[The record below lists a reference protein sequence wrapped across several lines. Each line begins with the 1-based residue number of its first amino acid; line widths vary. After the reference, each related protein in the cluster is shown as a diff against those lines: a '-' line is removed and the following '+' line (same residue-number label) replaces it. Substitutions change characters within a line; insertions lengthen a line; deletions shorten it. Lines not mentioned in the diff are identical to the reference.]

1 MRQSKHAILTGL
13 LLDITGCNAWWQPRT
28 GAIWQINLSNVS
40 EIKAPWPNV
49 TAFDADL
56 FDVPK
61 STWQSMHDSDIAS
74 ICYFSAGSWENWRPD
89 ADQFPKSVLGKPLD
103 GWPGERWLNI
113 SSSAVRDLMA
123 QRLDLAKSKNCTAVD
138 PDNVDV
144 YDNGG
149 GGFNLTTADS
159 LSYVKFLAAE
169 AHKRG
174 MACSLKNALALIPH
188 VLNDVDF
195 AVNEQCVQYQECG
208 TELAFTK
215 AGKPV
220 FGIEYPN
227 PPITQGKV
235 HNVCDSKYRPKDFST
250 LVKYLN
256 LNETIWTCP
265 TQKLASNYTYPGGS
279 SSSSA
284 SSSAMPSPT
293 NANNA
298 PDRGSNWAQPL
309 LPGSLTLAFVMLF

>member
-1 MRQSKHAILTGL
+1 
-13 LLDITGCNAWWQPRT
+13 
-28 GAIWQINLSNVS
+28 
-40 EIKAPWPNV
+40 
-49 TAFDADL
+49 
-56 FDVPK
+56 
-61 STWQSMHDSDIAS
+61 
-74 ICYFSAGSWENWRPD
+74 
-89 ADQFPKSVLGKPLD
+89 
-103 GWPGERWLNI
+103 
-113 SSSAVRDLMA
+113 MA
-123 QRLDLAKSKNCTAVD
+123 QRLDLAKSKNCTGVD

-159 LSYVKFLAAE
+159 LSYVKFLAAA

-235 HNVCDSKYRPKDFST
+235 HHVCDSKYRPKDFST

-265 TQKLASNYTYPGGS
+265 TQKLAPNYTYPGGS